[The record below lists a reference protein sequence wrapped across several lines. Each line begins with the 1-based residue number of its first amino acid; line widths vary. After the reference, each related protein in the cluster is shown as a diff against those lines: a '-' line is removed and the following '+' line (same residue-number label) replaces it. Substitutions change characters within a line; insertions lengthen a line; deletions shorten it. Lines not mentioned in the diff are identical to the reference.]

1 MTKLSFNMLTII
13 FMSHEN
19 YVTMTHGWILFFVS
33 CSFCVCA
40 YRNLQHILYSFL
52 EGFPSSEMQ
61 TVKRL
66 GHPAKQ
72 EDFGVAFG
80 DAFAGH
86 SVWEEGRWIFKG

>member
-1 MTKLSFNMLTII
+1 M
-13 FMSHEN
+13 
-19 YVTMTHGWILFFVS
+19 GG
-33 CSFCVCA
+33 FCFCFLLLLCVHTGTC
-40 YRNLQHILYSFL
+40 NILYSFI

-86 SVWEEGRWIFKG
+86 SVWGEGRWIFKG